1 MGAPFFIVFAGVN
14 GAGKTT
20 FFHSGLWK
28 TADMP
33 SRMARVNPDEIAR
46 TLKGGQSK
54 TREEFEAGRIARQR
68 IEQCFDEHR
77 SFNQETTLSGHA
89 ALKNLVR
96 ARDLGYRIFMYLL
109 EPLTIAS
116 KSWCLT
122 TRSISPAWHC
132 GHMAR
137 SHGGVATRA

>member
-20 FFHSGLWK
+20 FFRSGLWK

-68 IEQCFDEHR
+68 IEQCFGEHR

-96 ARDLGYRIFMYLL
+96 AHDLGYRIFMYYIGVDSV
-109 EPLTIAS
+109 LT
-116 KSWCLT
+116 
-122 TRSISPAWHC
+122 
-132 GHMAR
+132 
-137 SHGGVATRA
+137 ATRRVTHRVALGPDT

>member
-46 TLKGGQSK
+46 TLKGDQSK
-54 TREEFEAGRIARQR
+54 TREEFEAATYRTMLRQA
-68 IEQCFDEHR
+68 
-77 SFNQETTLSGHA
+77 S
-89 ALKNLVR
+89 LVQPR
-96 ARDLGYRIFMYLL
+96 NDPER
-109 EPLTIAS
+109 
-116 KSWCLT
+116 
-122 TRSISPAWHC
+122 TRSLEESGAGSRFGISHLHVLHW
-132 GHMAR
+132 R
-137 SHGGVATRA
+137 

>member
-20 FFHSGLWK
+20 FFRSGLWK

-96 ARDLGYRIFMYLL
+96 ARDLGYC
-109 EPLTIAS
+109 S
-116 KSWCLT
+116 T
-122 TRSISPAWHC
+122 TRSISPAWHY
-132 GHMAR
+132 GRMAR